1 MSLRSAGLQFAVA
14 MACSSAE
21 SAPAGLSRGAPNA
34 RGRLRTPPRTG
45 LFQTGTWGFRSNLAS
60 GRGLCRDLS
69 PSSVGT
75 PTRDRSS
82 AFERPKGQAD
92 ARYHGIPCP
101 LFFLGIRQIETVHR
115 ARPRKIAPAVI
126 DHALTLHRDR
136 EETAGHPLILD
147 LGSIH
152 AQILSEKTGGR
163 ITLLIIARVD
173 RQDGATVRSV
183 EALTNALLGGT
194 RRHKDARLDSQPSF
208 HTGGRQT
215 SSSREAAAAPGAVPE
230 RPTPARAQQW

>member
-1 MSLRSAGLQFAVA
+1 MSRRSAGLQFAVA

-34 RGRLRTPPRTG
+34 RGRLRTHRALGYFKRGRGAFVPT
-45 LFQTGTWGFRSNLAS
+45 SAS

-101 LFFLGIRQIETVHR
+101 LFFLGIHQIETVHR

-147 LGSIH
+147 LGSLH
-152 AQILSEKTGGR
+152 AQIFLRKLAGVSPCS
-163 ITLLIIARVD
+163 L
-173 RQDGATVRSV
+173 
-183 EALTNALLGGT
+183 
-194 RRHKDARLDSQPSF
+194 
-208 HTGGRQT
+208 
-215 SSSREAAAAPGAVPE
+215 SRE
-230 RPTPARAQQW
+230 